1 MNKIIAFIRGLN
13 FTTILIAIA
22 VILAILLFRQCD
34 RSSKLKSDLT
44 YEKTKNSQN
53 LTAMNEV
60 IKIVTTQNGEIEA
73 SKAAYIGSVEELKQ
87 YNMSLYNQLKD
98 QKGMLAGIY
107 SNLSIKLDSIIAKTD
122 KPIQYNDSTYGI
134 RFASNYAD
142 SGFRNRI
149 NGETKFMIAN
159 KKVSPINTI
168 IFSNEMDIDMVYG
181 FRELADR
188 YEVFAVSKSDKVK
201 FNQVEGV
208 FTLKKT
214 ETIPVK
220 KNKWGVGPQLGVT
233 YNIANKSI
241 SPYVGFGVSYNI
253 IRF

>member
-1 MNKIIAFIRGLN
+1 MDKILSFIKGLN
-13 FTTILIAIA
+13 FTTVIIVIA
-22 VILAILLFRQCD
+22 VVLAMLLFRQCD
-34 RSSKLKSDLT
+34 RAETAKKDLE
-44 YEKTKNSQN
+44 YEKTKNAQN
-53 LTAMNEV
+53 LAAMNEV
-60 IKIVTTQNGEIEA
+60 VKIVNKQNGEIEA
-73 SKAAYIGSVEELKQ
+73 SKASYIGSLEELKQ
-87 YNMSLYNQLKD
+87 YNSGLYNQFKE

-107 SNLSIKLDSIIAKTD
+107 SSLSVKLDSIIAKTD

-149 NGETKFMIAN
+149 NGETKFMYAN
-159 KKVSPINTI
+159 KKVTPINTM
-168 IFSNEMDIDMVYG
+168 IFSNEMDIDMTYG
-181 FRELADR
+181 FRELKDR

-214 ETIPVK
+214 ETVPVK
-220 KNKWGVGPQLGVT
+220 KNKWGIGPQLGVT
-233 YNIANKSI
+233 YSISGKSI
-241 SPYVGFGVSYNI
+241 VPYVGFGVSYNI